1 MWYYIRGTLSLD
13 CMGRNIGYSYYLRHC
28 NWDSDNRNLRFVEA
42 GDEYQH
48 TVYQWRNPLFRQK
61 QGRQPRI
68 AERRRAMNRT
78 MKQWLLP
85 LICRWFGHK
94 DFEEVYCVKSPRNW
108 FCRQNKPNRYDVVH
122 DIVCSR
128 CRRVHRTILKS
139 RISRAQ
145 LLHDG
150 WFIIDE

>member
-1 MWYYIRGTLSLD
+1 
-13 CMGRNIGYSYYLRHC
+13 MGRNIGYSYYLRHC

-48 TVYQWRNPLFRQK
+48 ADYQWRNPLFRQK

-68 AERRRAMNRT
+68 SERRRAMNRT

-128 CRRVHRTILKS
+128 CWRVHRTILKS

>member
-1 MWYYIRGTLSLD
+1 MRA
-13 CMGRNIGYSYYLRHC
+13 N
-28 NWDSDNRNLRFVEA
+28 
-42 GDEYQH
+42 EYQ
-48 TVYQWRNPLFRQK
+48 T
-61 QGRQPRI
+61 
-68 AERRRAMNRT
+68 RAMSTR
-78 MKQWLLP
+78 LP
-85 LICRWFGHK
+85 SCENATYMLFGLMA
-94 DFEEVYCVKSPRNW
+94 EVGEIADKIAKWRRNW

>member
-1 MWYYIRGTLSLD
+1 
-13 CMGRNIGYSYYLRHC
+13 
-28 NWDSDNRNLRFVEA
+28 
-42 GDEYQH
+42 
-48 TVYQWRNPLFRQK
+48 
-61 QGRQPRI
+61 
-68 AERRRAMNRT
+68 MNRT

-150 WFIIDE
+150 WFIIDESHEKQKSKGIYRRMLESSCNRDERPRQMAATSSNEPYSRNRRAGGRGKDAG